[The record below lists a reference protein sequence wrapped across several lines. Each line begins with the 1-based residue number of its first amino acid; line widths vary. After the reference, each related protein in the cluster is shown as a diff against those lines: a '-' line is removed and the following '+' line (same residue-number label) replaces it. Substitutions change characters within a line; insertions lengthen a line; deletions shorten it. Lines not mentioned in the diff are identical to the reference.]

1 MARYKDEEVVA
12 ALQPHLADGERL
24 VNFAYGVRQ
33 PNIWV
38 IFLLMLPAILP
49 GAIAVTL
56 MTKEY
61 IVGLTDRRL
70 IALRVKRRPPQVK
83 EATAYDLASLP
94 PSRARALGF
103 FTYLWID
110 DEAAPFR
117 AKFHRLG
124 MKENRRHSREMA
136 AALTGDQAFL
146 AT

>member
-12 ALQPHLADGERL
+12 ALQPHLEDGERL

-83 EATAYDLASLP
+83 EATAY
-94 PSRARALGF
+94 LG
-103 FTYLWID
+103 
-110 DEAAPFR
+110 A
-117 AKFHRLG
+117 H
-124 MKENRRHSREMA
+124 A
-136 AALTGDQAFL
+136 AALFGD
-146 AT
+146 